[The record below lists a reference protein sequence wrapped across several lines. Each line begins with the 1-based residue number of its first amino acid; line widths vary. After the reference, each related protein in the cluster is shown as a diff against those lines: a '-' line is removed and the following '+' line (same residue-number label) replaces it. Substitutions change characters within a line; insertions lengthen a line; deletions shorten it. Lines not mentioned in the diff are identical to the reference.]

1 MTQSMIPLFSG
12 RYEKGSGLYGFARY
26 AGWDAFIKAKQD
38 AEAQGLRLCALNIQ
52 KDAQTAW
59 FTGVWIESSDNFD
72 YYAAQNWNS
81 FYDHFTQNQT
91 AGLGLVDFNFA
102 EVDGNLLYTGIYLG
116 NRGSQKLIHD
126 RTFAQLLSD
135 LSHAHADE
143 MQLVKV
149 QCRADGSGAMLYT
162 GLFQPG
168 PTNDNGPYAGSW
180 PAVHNYIT
188 NDPNRDNVNCLQV
201 LDYGPQ
207 GAQHAV
213 AVYLPSIKPHLY
225 VLAADWDYFVGRWKV
240 LSGQD
245 YRLQSIEV
253 QQEPNNWDSAFGQV
267 FGARAV
273 GYSFGAKVDTLP
285 AEIGAHG
292 YAIADGAQLPITPM
306 TETTPLTLGSVS
318 KLIEAIAMLY
328 LIQETNSPDLTLQT
342 PFFSLIDGHYGISP
356 SDVKDARV
364 KAITILDL
372 LTHTSSLDDP
382 WGDQNTNQ
390 TLWDYIKRCVGQ
402 TPNPLKVGD
411 KGEAGVVYCYSS
423 AGFQTIRGVVQA
435 VTGANTYQEW
445 VTANIFSKL
454 GMNSTYIP
462 DPNTTYNLRYYNR
475 DLKLTPPPPKHP
487 DYPPGIIHA
496 EASWNSTPGDM
507 IKLLSA
513 LRSTSPL
520 NPQTMTQML
529 HAWPLRY
536 QFVEGPPSQRVDYNG
551 QIRLGFDATGTPAPN
566 YLAKNGMYT
575 NYSQAAIVR
584 FMSRPIDVVVQV
596 NTDTATD
603 PKTGKGDSNSVWPE
617 DVILN
622 MFYRMYYY

>member
-1 MTQSMIPLFSG
+1 MYVSLHQVLTARTETAMTQSMIPLFSG

-168 PTNDNGPYAGSW
+168 PTNDNAPYAGNW

-267 FGARAV
+267 FGARA
-273 GYSFGAKVDTLP
+273 
-285 AEIGAHG
+285 
-292 YAIADGAQLPITPM
+292 
-306 TETTPLTLGSVS
+306 
-318 KLIEAIAMLY
+318 
-328 LIQETNSPDLTLQT
+328 
-342 PFFSLIDGHYGISP
+342 
-356 SDVKDARV
+356 
-364 KAITILDL
+364 
-372 LTHTSSLDDP
+372 
-382 WGDQNTNQ
+382 
-390 TLWDYIKRCVGQ
+390 
-402 TPNPLKVGD
+402 
-411 KGEAGVVYCYSS
+411 
-423 AGFQTIRGVVQA
+423 
-435 VTGANTYQEW
+435 
-445 VTANIFSKL
+445 
-454 GMNSTYIP
+454 
-462 DPNTTYNLRYYNR
+462 
-475 DLKLTPPPPKHP
+475 
-487 DYPPGIIHA
+487 
-496 EASWNSTPGDM
+496 
-507 IKLLSA
+507 
-513 LRSTSPL
+513 
-520 NPQTMTQML
+520 
-529 HAWPLRY
+529 
-536 QFVEGPPSQRVDYNG
+536 
-551 QIRLGFDATGTPAPN
+551 
-566 YLAKNGMYT
+566 
-575 NYSQAAIVR
+575 
-584 FMSRPIDVVVQV
+584 
-596 NTDTATD
+596 
-603 PKTGKGDSNSVWPE
+603 
-617 DVILN
+617 
-622 MFYRMYYY
+622 